1 MLMRSPTTKR
11 HGQRG
16 LSIIE
21 LMVGVA
27 IALFIVGGVAKL
39 FVDYL
44 LGSRRVQ
51 LETRLHQDL
60 RVAADLVI
68 RDLRRAGY
76 WADSPSGIIDPSA
89 LTAPL
94 NPFRTITVS
103 DTDLKV
109 GELVY
114 SYDRA
119 ASSAGIRVRDN
130 AMQLLVGAGGWQQVT
145 DPTSLVIDVATLGTP
160 VSREVDL
167 YASCP
172 CFSRAVAPCAA
183 ASFAPAGAN
192 YATRPRLVVRQY
204 TLTLEGYAPSVPAV
218 RREIQETVRV
228 RNDATEGACPA

>member
-1 MLMRSPTTKR
+1 MLMRSPTVKR

-76 WADSPSGIIDPSA
+76 WADSPSGIINPSA
-89 LTAPL
+89 STAPL

-103 DTDLKV
+103 NTDLKV

-119 ASSAGIRVRDN
+119 ASSAGIRVRAN
-130 AMQLLVGAGGWQQVT
+130 AMELLVGAGGWQQVT
-145 DPTSLVIDVATLGTP
+145 DPASLVIDVATLG
-160 VSREVDL
+160 DD
-167 YASCP
+167 
-172 CFSRAVAPCAA
+172 
-183 ASFAPAGAN
+183 
-192 YATRPRLVVRQY
+192 
-204 TLTLEGYAPSVPAV
+204 TLGDQIDCLPE
-218 RREIQETVRV
+218 
-228 RNDATEGACPA
+228 